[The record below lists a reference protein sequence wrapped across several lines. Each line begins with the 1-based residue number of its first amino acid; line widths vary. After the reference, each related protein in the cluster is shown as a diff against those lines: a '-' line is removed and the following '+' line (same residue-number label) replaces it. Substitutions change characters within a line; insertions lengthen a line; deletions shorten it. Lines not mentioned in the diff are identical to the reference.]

1 MWPRGWFDIN
11 ERPVEQER
19 GEEWVTWPVQ
29 YHVCSRGCLAGLAVQ
44 LGEEER
50 RRLGVELAP
59 GAERRAALP
68 VERKPAA
75 AVARQLADIER
86 PDGLTPAQAAGF
98 GPGLTSDGVSWSP
111 DVARVVSR
119 ALAAGGADPA
129 LLLEDV
135 IDPRD

>member
-11 ERPVEQER
+11 ERPVETSS
-19 GEEWVTWPVQ
+19 GEWVTWPVQ

-59 GAERRAALP
+59 GAERRAAMP
-68 VERKPAA
+68 AERKPLAS
-75 AVARQLADIER
+75 VARQLAQV
-86 PDGLTPAQAAGF
+86 DGLTPAQAAGF
-98 GPGLTSDGVSWSP
+98 GPGLTSDGVSWTPTS
-111 DVARVVSR
+111 DR
-119 ALAAGGADPA
+119 AP
-129 LLLEDV
+129 LEDV